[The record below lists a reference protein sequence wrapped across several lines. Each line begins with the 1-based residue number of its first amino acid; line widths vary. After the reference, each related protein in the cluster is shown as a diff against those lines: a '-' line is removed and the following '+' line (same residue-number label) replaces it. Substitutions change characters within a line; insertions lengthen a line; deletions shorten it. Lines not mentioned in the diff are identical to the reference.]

1 VISCAAL
8 VVVFAAPCTLAS
20 ANSRS
25 KEIRVAL
32 VVGDGVK
39 LYARPSIRAHVLS
52 TLVQQTQV
60 ELIRRRAAWV
70 EVRIWASVDG
80 WLLKKDVVTRAP
92 WPSASH
98 YQAPRLHIRI
108 RPVAPRALQQQA
120 MTVGP
125 VALSDS
131 AGSAPRRYLS
141 SGSRVTVDAWQQDHL
156 GRIWYR
162 IGAMWSPGDRIQ
174 FVEPNPGRMQYNGR
188 YLWARVRGKGMWLT
202 LGTAGITDPAAL
214 VAAALHD
221 GITHF
226 YVESAISPLGF
237 HGRAAVGPLIDAA
250 HRAHRK
256 VIAWMYPYLYDIGSD
271 VELTRELAAYR
282 TASGQG
288 FDGIAS
294 DLEQNISVTTVRSY
308 SQLVRAY
315 VGPSYFLAGVTYS
328 PQSWPAYPFAEVAHD
343 YNVIEPM
350 DYWHETKTES
360 GLFYDGMPY
369 GFNYA
374 SRYAQDSVRAIR
386 RVSQGVPVAP
396 IGQSFDDFGRLEMGP
411 FAPSGAEISGFLAGS
426 KASGAV
432 GASLFQWM
440 TATDEEWRAILEF
453 RY

>member
-1 VISCAAL
+1 MSCAAL
-8 VVVFAAPCTLAS
+8 AVALAAPFTFAS
-20 ANSRS
+20 ASS
-25 KEIRVAL
+25 TSPKIRVAL
-32 VVGDGVK
+32 VAGDGVK
-39 LYARPSIRAHVLS
+39 LYARPSFRAHVLS
-52 TLVQQTQV
+52 TLVQQTQI

-70 EVRIWASVDG
+70 EVRIWASMQG

-98 YQAPRLHIRI
+98 YQAPQMHIHI
-108 RPVAPRALQQQA
+108 QPVAPQALQQQA
-120 MTVGP
+120 VSVGS
-125 VALSDS
+125 VALSNS

-141 SGSRVTVDAWQQDHL
+141 SGSRVTVAAWQQDHL
-156 GRIWYR
+156 GRIWYK
-162 IGAMWSPGDRIQ
+162 IGAMWTPGDRIQ
-174 FVEPNPGRMQYNGR
+174 FVEPNPGNMQYNGR
-188 YLWARVRGKGMWLT
+188 YLWARIRGKGMWLT
-202 LGTAGITDPAAL
+202 LGTAGITDPTAL
-214 VAAALHD
+214 VTAALHD

-226 YVESAISPLGF
+226 YVESAISPMGF

-250 HRAHRK
+250 HRAHLI

-271 VELTRELAAYR
+271 VALTRALAGYH
-282 TASGQG
+282 TSSGQA
-288 FDGIAS
+288 FDGIAA

-308 SQLVRAY
+308 SQLVRSY

-360 GLFYDGMPY
+360 GPSYGGMPY
-369 GFNYA
+369 GFSYA
-374 SRYAQDSVRAIR
+374 FRYAQDSVRAIR
-386 RVSQGVPVAP
+386 QASHGVPVAP

-411 FAPSGAEISGFLAGS
+411 FAPSAAEISGFLAGC
-426 KASGAV
+426 KASGAA

-440 TATDEEWRAILEF
+440 TTTDEEWRAILEF